1 MVSPSINAAVTQDSL
16 ELPFHLVYLLMTEEV
31 L

>member
-1 MVSPSINAAVTQDSL
+1 MASPSINSAVTQDSL
-16 ELPFHLVYLLMTEEV
+16 ELLFQLVYFLMTEEV